1 MSLFYCVL
9 FLIFILL
16 LGILLATFL
25 GNNRLEGMSD
35 MSSNSVDM
43 SSNSTDMSSN
53 SVDMSSNS
61 TDVQNIGSSYDN
73 YNHYTGSSKSAIS
86 NSTFYGQN
94 GSTLV
99 VNMNGTNTLTTTDT
113 NGKIIIYAGIPS
125 FDGTIDSYQG
135 PNGSVAV
142 VVKMNGSE
150 TIVIK
155 DTMGN
160 ETVYFSKPPNNGQ
173 NNVLPNVTPSS
184 TPSTLIA
191 PSNQSSSTT
200 SQTQSNNWFSNS
212 STPSSDNT
220 PVSSSSSSLSSS
232 SYDYSSSLPPGI
244 PASQI
249 PSGHEDLYILK
260 SEVVP
265 PVCPVC
271 PVQTSKKKCPPCP
284 ACARCPEPAYD
295 CKLVPNYSA
304 MNGNA
309 PVPVLND
316 FSTFG
321 M

>member
-1 MSLFYCVL
+1 MSLFYSVL
-9 FLIFILL
+9 FLISILL
-16 LGILLATFL
+16 LGILLAPFL
-25 GNNRLEGMSD
+25 GSSRLEGMSD

-43 SSNSTDMSSN
+43 SSNSVNKTSSTNTN
-53 SVDMSSNS
+53 S
-61 TDVQNIGSSYDN
+61 SSYDN
-73 YNHYTGSSKSAIS
+73 YNHFTGSSTPLLKS
-86 NSTFYGQN
+86 STFYSKEGA
-94 GSTLV
+94 TLA
-99 VNMNGTNTLTTTDT
+99 VNMNGTNTLTMTDKS
-113 NGKIIIYAGIPS
+113 GKSIIYAGVPS
-125 FDGTIDSYQG
+125 FNGTIDTFMG

-142 VVKMNGSE
+142 VVIVNDTE

-155 DTMGN
+155 DTTGN
-160 ETVYFSKPPNNGQ
+160 ETIYSSKPSMNGP

-191 PSNQSSSTT
+191 PTSTQSQSSNWFQGTSTP
-200 SQTQSNNWFSNS
+200 TQSNYP
-212 STPSSDNT
+212 T
-220 PVSSSSSSLSSS
+220 SSSSN

-249 PSGHEDLYILK
+249 PSGREDLYILK

-295 CKLVPNYSA
+295 CKLVPNYSVL
-304 MNGNA
+304 NGNA